1 MFVVVVT
8 APNVDQHPTIL
19 FEPGYDFTTVHAC
32 YYTHYTHNVNVALLG
47 HLFLEHAAHRTKGA
61 AAF

>member
-32 YYTHYTHNVNVALLG
+32 YYTHYTHNVNVA
-47 HLFLEHAAHRTKGA
+47 RTLNNDIE
-61 AAF
+61 